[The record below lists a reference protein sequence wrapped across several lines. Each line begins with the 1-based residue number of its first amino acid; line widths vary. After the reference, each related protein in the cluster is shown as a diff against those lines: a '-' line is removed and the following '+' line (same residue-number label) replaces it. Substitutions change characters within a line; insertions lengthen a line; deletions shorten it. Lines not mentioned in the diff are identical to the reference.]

1 MDNYR
6 QEEKTNLEEL
16 TEEQMDKVAGGQKHY
31 HVDCPYCGK
40 SFVQTKLTNHMT
52 HCPKRPQEQK

>member
-1 MDNYR
+1 MDNNM

-16 TEEQMDKVAGGQKHY
+16 TKEQMENISGGQKHY

-52 HCPKRPQEQK
+52 HCPKRPRE

>member
-16 TEEQMDKVAGGQKHY
+16 TEKQMEMIDGGLKHD
-31 HVDCPYCGK
+31 HVTCPYCGK
-40 SFVQTKLTNHMT
+40 SFVQTKYTSHIT
-52 HCPKRPQEQK
+52 HCPQRPKE